1 MAKEKNIETLSKK
14 ARKKKD
20 FLIVAALV
28 GIGAIV
34 VSSFLMYYLDGDRK
48 ELFIDRKKVENKKDF
63 EIIKQQ
69 DLKETW
75 AISIENRIEDQDRKR
90 VEAQEALATKTEKD
104 LTEVKN
110 LVVDS
115 MADLSKK
122 FELMNSSVT
131 NKMADLEASA
141 QKRFDEQQSQID
153 DLSLRESDIDS
164 AYEVDQRNIILGPDL
179 LPPAVEV
186 NSTGKDKK
194 DKKDGKEDV
203 SVEDSLSILVPEKKS
218 HTAETKDIKETESK
232 PAKAKPK
239 KLVRKRVVLN
249 TVSID
254 VTSSV
259 EEIDKEEKE
268 YAELQELKRIRTGSL
283 HIMTGLTQAYM
294 ITGAYAPAFE
304 AGDEEPLPVLFQ
316 AEGDILIANND
327 TESID
332 KCLLIGSAKG
342 NMNSQ
347 TADIRLHSIT
357 CSLAD
362 GTKKVEG
369 EISGWV
375 IGENGIPGVQGDL
388 MHKNGA
394 WLSKTFVSG
403 FLETFSNAFSDTD
416 STEISFGTNGT
427 TSVGSNVKSAATGG
441 LSTVLGKLGEYY
453 LKMAEQIFPV
463 IEVKGGR
470 TVNILLKGGEDLIIK
485 DFNKFE
491 VSEIEEKIETEESFI
506 KKVGLKKY
514 NELNTRLGEEEG
526 GKVSS
531 EPSVQEDLRTVEE
544 RTESQLNNIMKGRN

>member
-14 ARKKKD
+14 ARRKKD

-28 GIGAIV
+28 GIGAIIL
-34 VSSFLMYYLDGDRK
+34 SSFLMYYLDGDRK
-48 ELFIDRKKVENKKDF
+48 EQFVDRKKIENKKDF

-90 VEAQEALATKTEKD
+90 VEAQKALVTKTEKE

-122 FELMNSSVT
+122 FELMSSSVT

-141 QKRFDEQQSQID
+141 QKRFNEQQSQID
-153 DLSLRESDIDS
+153 DLSLRESDINS
-164 AYEVDQRNIILGPDL
+164 AYEVDQRNIILGSDL
-179 LPPAVEV
+179 LPPAVET
-186 NSTGKDKK
+186 SDLKK
-194 DKKDGKEDV
+194 NEKESV
-203 SVEDSLSILVPEKKS
+203 SVEDSLSVLTPEKKS
-218 HTAETKDIKETESK
+218 HTAETKDIKKTESK

-362 GTKKVEG
+362 GTKMVEG

-403 FLETFSNAFSDTD
+403 FLETFSNAFSDTG
-416 STEISFGTNGT
+416 STEISFGTDGT
-427 TSVGSNVKSAATGG
+427 TSVSDSVGSNVQSAAAGG
-441 LSTVLGKLGEYY
+441 LSTVFGKLGEYY

-470 TVNILLKGGEDLIIK
+470 TVNILLKGGEDLVIK

-491 VSEIEEKIETEESFI
+491 ISEIEEKIETEENFI

-526 GKVSS
+526 GKASS
-531 EPSVQEDLRTVEE
+531 EPSAQEDLRTVEE